1 MIKKNILGIT
11 MIILII
17 GAFAAGYFVGKG
29 SGQALG
35 TQLGNPVQSG
45 QAWAGQPSA
54 EQSERLPQSETNT
67 PDKGTTMT
75 PQPQEAQLEDPQT
88 EAPTSKETQTETSQM
103 VTSQSIG
110 HTFYGTVVPYE
121 EANVQSKQGGT
132 ITMLKGKEGDAVR
145 KGEVLVRFDNSD
157 TQLELEKAQSSKNS
171 ALQQVQQAESNF
183 NTVQANFDRTQK
195 LFDDGLVSKQE
206 LDDITN
212 QLESARSSLNSAKE
226 SVTQAETQIKILQN
240 SLKDFQISTPISG
253 IIETKNYNVQEVYKA
268 SDVIYHLI
276 NIDQVY
282 VEVEV
287 PETYLQKIREGM
299 EVSVVF
305 DALGDQKFS
314 GVVDT
319 ILPSGAA
326 DNRSF
331 TAKVLV
337 QNSKHAIKSGMFARV
352 EIKLDDSML

>member
-29 SGQALG
+29 SGQASG
-35 TQLGNPVQSG
+35 IQPGSSGQQG
-45 QAWAGQPSA
+45 QAWAGQPST
-54 EQSERLPQSETNT
+54 EQSGRLPQSETNT
-67 PDKGTTMT
+67 PNKGTTMP
-75 PQPQEAQLEDPQT
+75 PQTQEAQLEDPQT
-88 EAPTSKETQTETSQM
+88 ETSTLKETQTETSQA
-103 VTSQSIG
+103 VTSLSVGQ
-110 HTFYGTVVPYE
+110 TFYGTVVPYE
-121 EANVQSKQGGT
+121 EANVQSKQGGA
-132 ITMLKGKEGDAVR
+132 ITMLKGKEGDTVR
-145 KGEVLVRFDNSD
+145 KGEVLVRFDDSD
-157 TQLELEKAQSSKNS
+157 TQLEREKAQSSRNS

-183 NTVQANFDRTQK
+183 DTVQANFDRTQK

-240 SLKDFQISTPISG
+240 SLKDFQVTAPISG
-253 IIETKNYNVQEVYKA
+253 IIEMKNYNVQEVYKA

-282 VEVEV
+282 VEVEI
-287 PETYLQKIREGM
+287 PETCLKQIREGM

-337 QNSKHAIKSGMFARV
+337 QNPEHAIKSGMFTRV